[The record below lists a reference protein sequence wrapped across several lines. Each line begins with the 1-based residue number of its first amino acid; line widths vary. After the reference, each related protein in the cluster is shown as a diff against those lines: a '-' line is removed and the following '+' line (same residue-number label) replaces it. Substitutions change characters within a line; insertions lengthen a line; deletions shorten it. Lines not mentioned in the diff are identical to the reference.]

1 MTKKKLNVANRTIFC
16 KDNLDILNGINSDTI
31 DLIYLDPPF
40 NSNRNYH
47 APVGSEAEGASFKD
61 IFGEADLKDEEI
73 GLLAESHP
81 KLSNYLNVIKN
92 VSSKSTYCY
101 LTYMAIRI
109 AQMHR
114 VLKETGSLYLH
125 CDDTMSHYLKAVLDV
140 IFGEKNYRNEISW
153 QRTNGAKGSTR
164 NFARNRDIIL
174 FYSKTDKYTFNT
186 QYLSLPEETITS
198 FYKNDDGDGR
208 LYNKADMA
216 NPHNGG
222 YMYTYKGYQPPEK
235 GWRMPLATM
244 KQYDKDGLLAFPKD
258 KTGRI
263 MRKRYLDESKGV
275 AISNNWADI
284 NCLRPKAKE
293 MVGYPTQKPLDLL
306 DRIIKTSTN
315 EGDIILDPFCGCATS
330 SVSAEMLGRQWI
342 GIDIST
348 LAYRLVNKRLTDT
361 IEGNLFSTH
370 NGRVP
375 KVNLLKAAPTR
386 TDLGKNVRYNHPE
399 NKHKL
404 YGAQHGN
411 CCGCETH
418 FEFRHLE
425 VDHIIP
431 RAKGGS
437 DAFKNLQLLCGSC
450 NRMKGDRTM
459 AQLKKALREA
469 GILRG
474 E

>member
-1 MTKKKLNVANRTIFC
+1 MPTLNVANRTIFC
-16 KDNLDILNGINSDTI
+16 KDNLDILNGINSETI
-31 DLIYLDPPF
+31 NLIYLDPPF

-125 CDDTMSHYLKAVLDV
+125 CDDTMSHYLKTVLDV

-153 QRTNGAKGSTR
+153 QRTNTPKGSTR
-164 NFARNRDIIL
+164 NFPRNRDIVL
-174 FYSKTDKYTFNT
+174 FYSKSDAFVFN
-186 QYLSLPEETITS
+186 QQFMPMSDQAIEER
-198 FYKNDDGDGR
+198 YKNSDERGR
-208 LYNKADMA
+208 YQSISIQ

-222 YMYTYKGYQPPEK
+222 YKYNYKGYQPPEK
-235 GWRMPLATM
+235 GWMCPIETM
-244 KQYDKDGLLAFPKD
+244 KRYDKEKRLIFPKEA
-258 KTGRI
+258 TGRI
-263 MRKRYLDESKGV
+263 RLKRYLDEGKGV
-275 AISNNWADI
+275 PVSNNWMDI
-284 NCLRPKAKE
+284 GCIQAKSKE
-293 MVGYPTQKPLDLL
+293 MVGYPTQKPLGLL

-315 EGDIILDPFCGCATS
+315 EGDVILDPFCGCATS
-330 SVSAEMLGRQWI
+330 SVSAEMLGRKWI

-348 LAYRLVNKRLTDT
+348 LAYRLVNKRLTAT

-370 NGRVP
+370 NGKVP
-375 KVNLLKAAPTR
+375 KVNLLKSAPDR
-386 TDLGKNVRYNHPE
+386 TDLGRNVRYNHPE

-404 YGAQHGN
+404 YGSQHGN
-411 CCGCETH
+411 CCGCDTH

-450 NRMKGDRTM
+450 NRVKGDRTM
-459 AQLKKALREA
+459 AQLKKALRES
-469 GILRG
+469 GILTG

>member
-1 MTKKKLNVANRTIFC
+1 MAKSKLNVANRTIFC
-16 KDNLDILNGINSDTI
+16 KDNLDILNGINSETI

-153 QRTNGAKGSTR
+153 QRTNAKAATR
-164 NFARNRDIIL
+164 NWARNRDIIL
-174 FYSKTDKYTFNT
+174 FYSKSDKYTFNA
-186 QYLSLPEETITS
+186 QYFAL
-198 FYKNDDGDGR
+198 DQADADAR
-208 LYNKADMA
+208 YNKQDQRGWYTSKDLSKPD
-216 NPHNGG
+216 NKG
-222 YMYTYKGYQPPEK
+222 YKYNYKGYSHPANGWRCPESTMKRLDKEGRLIFPSEK
-235 GWRMPLATM
+235 G
-244 KQYDKDGLLAFPKD
+244 
-258 KTGRI
+258 GRI
-263 MRKRYLDESKGV
+263 RERKYLHESNGKP
-275 AISNNWADI
+275 IDNNWVDI
-284 NCLRPKAKE
+284 GKVQHKSKQ
-293 MVGYPTQKPLDLL
+293 MVNYPTQKPLDLL
-306 DRIIKTSTN
+306 SRIIKGSSN
-315 EGDIILDPFCGCATS
+315 EGDVVLDPFCGCATS
-330 SVSAEMLGRQWI
+330 SVAAELLGRQWI
-342 GIDIST
+342 GIDVSPM
-348 LAYRLVNKRLTDT
+348 AYKLVKHRLSEN
-361 IEGNLFSTH
+361 INLFSE
-370 NGRVP
+370 GVEP
-375 KVNLLKAAPTR
+375 GALKKIIDSRRAPER